1 MRRSSRTAERSA
13 SCQASVSNRKEDY
26 KKGMKIVEIKFGQLI
41 AWVIYLL
48 LFALVLMEPNQLM
61 SITEVNDSPGAAI
74 DGLMALIGFV
84 MSCILF
90 VSLDLFF
97 HLFLRHNKFRL
108 SAIILLL
115 FNGIYKTC
123 QYYFIYS
130 GYEGK
135 YLSENT
141 YESVPTA
148 DGLILFG
155 EINGIIVLYLITMML
170 LSKIWGYWFQ
180 K

>member
-1 MRRSSRTAERSA
+1 M
-13 SCQASVSNRKEDY
+13 
-26 KKGMKIVEIKFGQLI
+26 
-41 AWVIYLL
+41 
-48 LFALVLMEPNQLM
+48 
-61 SITEVNDSPGAAI
+61 

-84 MSCILF
+84 VICVLF
-90 VSLDLFF
+90 IFLDLFF

-115 FNGIYKTC
+115 FNGVYKTYE
-123 QYYFIYS
+123 YYFIYL

-135 YLSENT
+135 YLTENT

-148 DGLILFG
+148 GDLVLFV
-155 EINGIIVLYLITMML
+155 EINGIIVLYLVMMIL
-170 LSKIWGYWFQ
+170 FSRFLGYWSR

>member
-1 MRRSSRTAERSA
+1 
-13 SCQASVSNRKEDY
+13 
-26 KKGMKIVEIKFGQLI
+26 MKIAEIKVGQLI
-41 AWVIYLL
+41 AWVIYLF

-61 SITEVNDSPGAAI
+61 SITEVNDGPGAAV

-84 MSCILF
+84 GGCVLF
-90 VSLDLFF
+90 VFLDLFF

-115 FNGIYKTC
+115 FNGIYKAYEYC
-123 QYYFIYS
+123 FFYS

-135 YLSENT
+135 YLTEDR

-148 DGLILFG
+148 DDFVFFS
-155 EINGIIVLYLITMML
+155 EVNGIIALYLVIMML
-170 LSKIWGYWFQ
+170 LSKLLGYFTHVNDCRGKPDPKGNAQ
-180 K
+180 TTIRKNCF

>member
-1 MRRSSRTAERSA
+1 MIHRIFI
-13 SCQASVSNRKEDY
+13 
-26 KKGMKIVEIKFGQLI
+26 MKIAEIKVGQLI

-48 LFALVLMEPNQLM
+48 MFALVLIEPNRLM
-61 SITEVNDSPGAAI
+61 SITEVNDGPGAAV

-84 MSCILF
+84 VICVLF

-108 SAIILLL
+108 SAIMLLL
-115 FNGIYKTC
+115 FNGVYKIC
-123 QYYFIYS
+123 EYYFIYS

-135 YLSENT
+135 YLTENT

-148 DGLILFG
+148 DDLVFFV
-155 EINGIIVLYLITMML
+155 EINGIIVFYLVTMML
-170 LSKIWGYWFQ
+170 FSKLLGYWSRR
-180 K
+180 

>member
-1 MRRSSRTAERSA
+1 
-13 SCQASVSNRKEDY
+13 
-26 KKGMKIVEIKFGQLI
+26 MKINIIKIAEIKVGQLI

-48 LFALVLMEPNQLM
+48 LFALVLMVPNQLM
-61 SITEVNDSPGAAI
+61 SITEVNDGPGAAV

-84 MSCILF
+84 GGCVLF

-123 QYYFIYS
+123 ECYFIYS

-148 DGLILFG
+148 DELVLFG
-155 EINGIIVLYLITMML
+155 EINGIIVLYLITMIL
-170 LSKIWGYWFQ
+170 LSKLWGYWSRR
-180 K
+180 